1 MDKNTGGRNLKVIN
15 SKFDKGSSWE
25 QFRNKAINKNLKDE
39 ISEIEE
45 LATPET
51 ISFVWDQLV
60 SLESLSRINELDLF
74 LERQTELGGW
84 VDRLLPPPFEK
95 LDEVNFSENPSSY
108 ARVLL
113 ELLRKRDEN
122 LSAIRG
128 LEEYPL
134 EFSENRLIDHLDSS
148 REKSFPSDWAIN
160 LDSSPIDSTLKLLDE
175 ENHPPRPEQIA
186 TLDANKE
193 MLKHRK
199 SLGYLPEPITG
210 EDELAQLLSW
220 AASKK
225 PLDNVWKWLSPMN
238 VFDLSDIF
246 FSLDE
251 YRKTVEQLKDN
262 WNLVEREVFDTIYPY
277 LEGQDITV
285 EETFALTVGYGIR
298 GWVTDS
304 TFGINIEYVK
314 DEFDSLLG
322 TLAHELFHRIQPKL
336 WPESSSGYGGS
347 QSLEKLTSSFF
358 EDDCDEKFYE
368 VLAYISLEGTGEL
381 IRHKFSSSFGEEELL
396 TKAKS
401 GVDLLAQCHDEIYG
415 HRDFEAAEKLLTE
428 GLRSN
433 GPFYS
438 LGELMALE
446 LVDRLGKRIIGEC
459 LTEGAAGVFNNY
471 LDLPDATLSFPH
483 MVEDNIFN
491 LNKKL

>member
-1 MDKNTGGRNLKVIN
+1 MDKNTGGRNLKVTK
-15 SKFDKGSSWE
+15 STFDKGLSWE
-25 QFRNKAINKNLKDE
+25 QFRNKAINQNLKDE
-39 ISEIEE
+39 INEIEE

-60 SLESLSRINELDLF
+60 SLENLSRINELDLF
-74 LERQTELGGW
+74 LERQAELGGW
-84 VDRLLPPPFEK
+84 VDGLLPPPFEK
-95 LDEVNFSENPSSY
+95 LDGVNHSENPSSY

-113 ELLRKRDEN
+113 ELLRKRNEN
-122 LSAIRG
+122 LSAIKE

-134 EFSENRLIDHLDSS
+134 EFRGNRLIDHLDSS

-160 LDSSPIDSTLKLLDE
+160 LDSAPIDSTLKLLGE
-175 ENHPPRPEQIA
+175 ENYPPGPEQIA
-186 TLDANKE
+186 TLDANRE
-193 MLKHRK
+193 MLNHRR

-246 FSLDE
+246 FSFDE
-251 YRKTVEQLKDN
+251 YLRTVEQLKEN
-262 WNLVEREVFDTIYPY
+262 WNLVEREVFQTIYPY

-314 DEFDSLLG
+314 DEFNSLLG

-336 WPESSSGYGGS
+336 WPESSSSYGGS
-347 QSLEKLTSSFF
+347 QSMEKLTSGFF

-368 VLAYISLEGTGEL
+368 VLAYISLEGTGEF
-381 IRHKFSSSFGEEELL
+381 IRHKFGPSFGKEELSA
-396 TKAKS
+396 KAKS
-401 GVDLLAQCHDEIYG
+401 GVDLLARYYAEIYG

-446 LVDRLGKRIIGEC
+446 LVDRLGKSIIGEC
-459 LTEGAAGVFNNY
+459 LTEGAAGLFNNY

-483 MVEDNIFN
+483 MIEDSIVDLSQNI
-491 LNKKL
+491 